1 MANRIIR
8 GKEEQDN
15 PGVVEWAVGQPLSF
29 PKQQNKQYNV
39 AFSCSEC
46 GRPHATKVYLT
57 YAKKFAT
64 GTTIRDVYNREPL
77 PRDVIKLLRNPAL
90 CPVTR
95 NSVVLDHAEKLYL
108 VPAE

>member
-1 MANRIIR
+1 MANRIIKL
-8 GKEEQDN
+8 KEEQDN
-15 PGVVEWAVGQPLSF
+15 SKIVEWAVGQPLSF
-29 PKQQNKQYNV
+29 PNKQYKV

-57 YAKKFAT
+57 HAKTFAT
-64 GTTIRDVYNREPL
+64 GTTIRDVYSREPL

-108 VPAE
+108 VRAE